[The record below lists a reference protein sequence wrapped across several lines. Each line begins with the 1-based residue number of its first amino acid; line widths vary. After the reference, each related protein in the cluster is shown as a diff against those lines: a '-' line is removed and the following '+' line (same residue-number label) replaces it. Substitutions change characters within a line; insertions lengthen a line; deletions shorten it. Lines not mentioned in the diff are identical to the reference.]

1 MDKKRIA
8 KRINVTMQTLYNWE
22 KTKPELIKLIKYGLK
37 YENGE
42 EIGQN
47 EIIKYFNEL
56 EEIEK
61 EFYTSE
67 IKAKVL
73 KRKLKENE

>member
-1 MDKKRIA
+1 
-8 KRINVTMQTLYNWE
+8 MQTLYNWE

>member
-1 MDKKRIA
+1 MNKKEIA

-22 KTKPELIKLIKYGLK
+22 KTKPELIKLINYGLN

-42 EIGQN
+42 IAQN